1 MIFSSPYPDVAI
13 PDAPLTA
20 FVLRHAERLAD
31 KPAMIDGT
39 TGRTL
44 TYGQLAEAIDRT
56 AAGLSERGFR
66 RGSVLAIYSPNCP
79 EYAVAF
85 HAAAS
90 LGGITT
96 TVNPMFTSDELTY
109 QLREAAADWLLTTPA
124 LMDTAREAA
133 ARTGVREIFV
143 FGDTPG
149 GTPGA
154 TPLGHLSPAAG
165 AAPRVPIDA
174 SVDLVALPFSSGT
187 TGLPK
192 GVMLTHANLAA
203 NVAQIAACEDVTE
216 TDTLI
221 GVLPFF
227 HIYGLTVLMN
237 FALSTGAT
245 VVTMP
250 RFELEPFLQIMEAHA
265 VTYAYLAPPIVLAL
279 AKQPAVD
286 RYDLSRL
293 RVIVSGGAPLGAEV
307 GTACRQRLGCIVKQ
321 GYGLTEASPVTHLNP
336 SDPDRVKAGTIGL
349 LVPNTVAK
357 VIDPESGAAL
367 GPEARGEVWLR
378 GPQIMQGYVNRP
390 DATAEMITP
399 DGWLRTGDLG
409 FVDLDGHFTIV
420 DRLKELIKYKGY
432 QVAPAELEALLLSH
446 PAVADAAVIP
456 SPDEAAGEVPKA
468 FVVARGEVTANE
480 LMAFVAERV
489 APYKRI
495 RRVAFVDQIPK
506 SPSGKI
512 LRRILVERE
521 RADVLIPA

>member
-1 MIFSSPYPDVAI
+1 MIFSSPYPDIAI
-13 PDAPLTA
+13 PDVPLTD
-20 FVLRHAERLAD
+20 FVLRQAGRLAD
-31 KPAMIDGT
+31 KPALIDGPSS
-39 TGRTL
+39 RTL
-44 TYGQLAEAIDRT
+44 SYGQLAEAIDRT

-66 RGSVLAIYSPNCP
+66 KGSVLAIYAPNCP
-79 EYAVAF
+79 AYAVAF

-96 TVNPMFTSDELTY
+96 TVNPLFTGEELTY
-109 QLREAAADWLLTTPA
+109 QLTEAGADWLLTTPA
-124 LMDTAREAA
+124 CMDTAREAA

-143 FGDTPG
+143 FGDA
-149 GTPGA
+149 PGA
-154 TPLGHLSPAAG
+154 TPLAHLSPAAG
-165 AAPRVPIDA
+165 AAPRVPLDA

-250 RFELEPFLQIMEAHA
+250 RFELEPFLHILEAHA
-265 VTYAYLAPPIVLAL
+265 VSYAYLAPPIVLAL
-279 AKQPAVD
+279 AKQPVVD

-307 GTACRQRLGCIVKQ
+307 AIACRERLGCIVKQ

-336 SDPDRVKAGTIGL
+336 ADPERIKADTIGL
-349 LVPNTVAK
+349 LAPNTAAK
-357 VIDPESGAAL
+357 VVDPESGAAL

-378 GPQIMQGYVNRP
+378 GPQVMKGYLNRP

-409 FVDLDGHFTIV
+409 FVDTDGHFTIV

-432 QVAPAELEALLLSH
+432 QVAPAELEAVLLSH
-446 PAVADAAVIP
+446 PDVADAAVIP
-456 SPDEAAGEVPKA
+456 SPDDEAGEVPKA
-468 FVVARGEVTANE
+468 FVVTRGEISANE
-480 LMAFVAERV
+480 LMAFVAGRV

-495 RRVAFVDQIPK
+495 RRVAFIDQIPK

-512 LRRILVERE
+512 LRRVLVERE
-521 RADVLIPA
+521 RAEVPIPA

>member
-1 MIFSSPYPDVAI
+1 MIFSSLHPDIPI
-13 PDAPLTA
+13 PDAPLTE

-31 KPAMIDGT
+31 KPALIDGPA
-39 TGRTL
+39 GRTI
-44 TYGQLAEAIDRT
+44 TYGRLAEAIART
-56 AAGLSERGFR
+56 AAGLWDRGFR
-66 RGSVLAIYSPNCP
+66 KGAVLAIYAPNCP

-96 TVNPMFTSDELTY
+96 TVNPMFTVDELRH
-109 QLREAAADWLLTTPA
+109 QLDEAGADWLLTTPA
-124 LMDTAREAA
+124 LMEKAREAA

-143 FGDTPG
+143 FGNAP
-149 GTPGA
+149 
-154 TPLGHLSPAAG
+154 G
-165 AAPRVPIDA
+165 AAPFADLFLTAGSAPGIPIDP

-203 NVAQIAACEDVTE
+203 NVAQIAACEDVSE
-216 TDTLI
+216 ADTLI

-227 HIYGLTVLMN
+227 HIYGLTMLMN

-245 VVTMP
+245 VVTVP

-293 RVIVSGGAPLGAEV
+293 RGILSGGAPLGAEV
-307 GTACRQRLGCIVKQ
+307 AVACRERLGCVVKQ
-321 GYGLTEASPVTHLNP
+321 GYGLTEASPVTHLD
-336 SDPDRVKAGTIGL
+336 SADPDRVKADSIGL
-349 LVPNTVAK
+349 LLPNTLAK
-357 VIDPESGAAL
+357 VVDPESGAEL
-367 GPEARGEVWLR
+367 GPEARGEVWIR
-378 GPQIMQGYVNRP
+378 GPQVMKGYLNRP
-390 DATAEMITP
+390 DATAEMITS

-409 FVDLDGHFTIV
+409 FVDTDGHFTIV
-420 DRLKELIKYKGY
+420 DRLKELIKVKGY
-432 QVAPAELEALLLSH
+432 QVAPAELEAILLSH

-456 SPDEAAGEVPKA
+456 SPEEAAGEVPKA
-468 FVVARGEVTANE
+468 FVVARGDISGDD
-480 LMAFVAERV
+480 LLAFVAARV

-495 RRVAFVDQIPK
+495 RRIAFVDQIPK

-521 RADVLIPA
+521 RAEVLVAS

>member
-174 SVDLVALPFSSGT
+174 SVDLVALPIFQRHDRAAEG
-187 TGLPK
+187 G
-192 GVMLTHANLAA
+192 HAHARQPRGERRPDRRVRGRDRNGHADRRA
-203 NVAQIAACEDVTE
+203 S
-216 TDTLI
+216 
-221 GVLPFF
+221 VLS
-227 HIYGLTVLMN
+227 HLRSDRADELRAVDRGDGRDH
-237 FALSTGAT
+237 A
-245 VVTMP
+245 

-286 RYDLSRL
+286 RTICRGSGSSSRA
-293 RVIVSGGAPLGAEV
+293 APRWAPRWHRL
-307 GTACRQRLGCIVKQ
+307 RQRLGCIVKQ

-349 LVPNTVAK
+349 LEPNTVAK

-489 APYKRI
+489 APYKQV